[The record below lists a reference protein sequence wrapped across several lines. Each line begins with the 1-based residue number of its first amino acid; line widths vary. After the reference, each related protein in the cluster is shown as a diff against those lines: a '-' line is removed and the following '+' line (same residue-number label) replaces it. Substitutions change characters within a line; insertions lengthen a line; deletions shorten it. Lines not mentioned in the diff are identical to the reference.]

1 MKVGDTAYAEVFSFF
16 DIREVK
22 IKRETAQ
29 FFVFEIEG
37 KEVRRKKNRFTKTK
51 QELLEDKINILTFNL
66 QALKTNPQEIYEVY
80 REILEDYPE
89 ILI

>member
-1 MKVGDTAYAEVFSFF
+1 MEVGDTVYAEVFSFF
-16 DIREVK
+16 DIRKVK

-29 FFVFEIEG
+29 FFVFEIED

-51 QELLEDKINILTFNL
+51 EEMLEKRLNILTFNL
-66 QALKTNPQEIYEVY
+66 QVLKTNPQEIYENY
-80 REILEDYPE
+80 KKILDEYPE